1 MDQLHCSVSESVYN
15 TGLIVC
21 LLLNETLLWAYILL
35 FMKGIYFYWRKNN
48 FLKSCIY
55 LWLFWVFAAA
65 CELSIVAAS
74 WWLLFVVVLR
84 LLIAVASLVAEN
96 GALSIQAL
104 IGAVR
109 GLSSCALWTLEPGL
123 RSCGA
128 EAQLPSSMWYLPGA
142 GFKPMYPELVGGFL
156 TIGATRKAQKEEF

>member
-35 FMKGIYFYWRKNN
+35 FMKGIYFYWTKNN
-48 FLKSCIY
+48 FLKRCIY

-74 WWLLFVVVLR
+74 WWLLSAVVLR
-84 LLIAVASLVAEN
+84 LLIAVASFVAKN
-96 GALSIQAL
+96 GALSIQVF
-104 IGAVR
+104 IVAVH
-109 GLSSCALWTLEPGL
+109 GLSSCALWTLDPGL
-123 RSCGA
+123 RTYGA
-128 EAQLPSSMWYLPGA
+128 GAQLPSSMWYPPGA
-142 GFKPMYPELVGGFL
+142 GFKPMYPELIGGFL
-156 TIGATRKAQKEEF
+156 TIGTTRKAQKEEF